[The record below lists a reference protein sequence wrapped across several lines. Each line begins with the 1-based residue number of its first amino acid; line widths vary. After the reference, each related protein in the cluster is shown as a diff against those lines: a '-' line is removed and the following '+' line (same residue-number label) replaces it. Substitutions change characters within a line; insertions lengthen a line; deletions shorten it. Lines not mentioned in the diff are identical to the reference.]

1 MCIYTPILIYLMMW
15 LQAMQERR
23 SEIKVQKESLNLQR
37 RVVLTDCEELRKMIA
52 ERRSR
57 IQQLQARYDIHVA
70 ALGTNPD
77 DGTPLTAAYIMIQS
91 AQVCF
96 IIIRRFFLF
105 SEM

>member
-1 MCIYTPILIYLMMW
+1 
-15 LQAMQERR
+15 MQERR

-70 ALGTNPD
+70 ALGTNPE

-91 AQVCF
+91 AQVC
-96 IIIRRFFLF
+96 LF
-105 SEM
+105 